1 VIWTCLICRSFVIFR
16 LHIKQLQ
23 AQHIGLLG
31 YLLRTS
37 PWELPYG
44 LTEQFFRGFAMPLAD
59 TCLCFFLAII
69 EALYPVEHVLFAGL
83 FQKCR

>member
-1 VIWTCLICRSFVIFR
+1 MYR
-16 LHIKQLQ
+16 LSTKQLL
-23 AQHIGLLG
+23 AQHAVLPGNTLLP
-31 YLLRTS
+31 S